1 MLQRWS
7 HCGPKR
13 LPTRFYSHFVVPKPL
28 ILFLPG
34 PWCHSGHPPLPI
46 GLYIFE
52 PQTTS
57 LFTQNGWPD
66 TSPDGPPTGRTS
78 PCQSFKTVNWLI
90 HNSCLGFL
98 LLLHLVAQDPPNSHR
113 HWLRKGCWCNRSEC
127 HGSKEEKF
135 CVRVVPAQA
144 EMVGP
149 LYNLQ
154 PLNVAAS
161 GRTQRWT
168 RHLSAAVVDSE
179 GAES

>member
-1 MLQRWS
+1 MITLWTQMS
-7 HCGPKR
+7 THTLLLTLC
-13 LPTRFYSHFVVPKPL
+13 
-28 ILFLPG
+28 
-34 PWCHSGHPPLPI
+34 C
-46 GLYIFE
+46 
-52 PQTTS
+52 PQTSNPFPSRPLMPLRPSTTAHRSIYFWTS
-57 LFTQNGWPD
+57 DHFSFHTKWMTRYITWWSTHWDNLPL
-66 TSPDGPPTGRTS
+66 S
-78 PCQSFKTVNWLI
+78 QSFKTVNWLI

-168 RHLSAAVVDSE
+168 RQLSAAVVDSE